1 MNLIEHI
8 DKSIELA
15 ENHQSKL
22 CSAIMEY
29 DGMSGYKTRHLFNN
43 LCNIDGITHC
53 EVGVYKGAC
62 SSSAIFNNRINGIF
76 IDNWSQFEK
85 DFNVSGRNN
94 KFSKTKEQFL
104 YNLDMANK
112 YSTIRPLSISVI
124 EKDYKKVQLPEE
136 VKIDSYFYDG
146 PHSRQH
152 QVDGIKQ
159 FYKNFKDEFILIVD
173 DFWTLEDGGNE
184 CNRED
189 TFTAIKELN
198 LKIKHHRYL
207 KGYCPD
213 DVKKKMESYWN
224 GLGIFLL
231 EKQND

>member
-1 MNLIEHI
+1 MNLISHI

-29 DGMSGYKTRHLFNN
+29 DGMCGYKTRHLFNN
-43 LCNIDGITHC
+43 LCNIDGITYC

-76 IDNWSQFEK
+76 IDNWSLFEEN
-85 DFNVSGRNN
+85 FNVSGQNN
-94 KFSKTKEQFL
+94 IFPKSKDQFL
-104 YNLDMANK
+104 YNLQMARK
-112 YSTIRPLSISVI
+112 YSTVPALSINII
-124 EKDYKKVQLPEE
+124 EEDYKKIILPENI
-136 VKIDSYFYDG
+136 KIDIYFYDG

-159 FYKNFKDEFILIVD
+159 FYNNFNNEFILIVD
-173 DFWTLEDGGNE
+173 DFWSLEDGGND
-184 CNRED
+184 CTKQD
-189 TFTAIKELN
+189 TLTAIKELN
-198 LKIKHHRYL
+198 LKIKYHKYL
-207 KGYCPD
+207 KGHCPD
-213 DVKKKMESYWN
+213 DVNKKMKSYWN

-231 EKQND
+231 EK